1 MSKKNLATTTL
12 IAAGLLIASVPVLAN
27 DNSDHHSDRS
37 NATVTASQSYQRE
50 SGSDRR
56 ADRPDREQRENVYGG
71 QVVVPSLKGSRSSAK
86 STVIPVFR
94 ADSREHG
101 NNHN

>member
-27 DNSDHHSDRS
+27 DHLDHRPDRS
-37 NATVTASQSYQRE
+37 SNAAVTASQSRQRE
-50 SGSDRR
+50 SGSERR

-71 QVVVPSLKGSRSSAK
+71 PITALSMKSSRSSAK
-86 STVIPVFR
+86 STVIPVLR
-94 ADSREHG
+94 NESRE